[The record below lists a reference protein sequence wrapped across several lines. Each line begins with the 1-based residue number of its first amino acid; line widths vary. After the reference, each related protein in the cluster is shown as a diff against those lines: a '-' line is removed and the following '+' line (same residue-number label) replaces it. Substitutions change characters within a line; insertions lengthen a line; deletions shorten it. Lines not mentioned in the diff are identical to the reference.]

1 MKPTRLSLLISSGL
15 CAGLLSACIVPSGA
29 GRARALSAPA
39 PAAAPQNARN
49 GLNWVGAYEGVLR
62 CAACPHARVRLTL
75 EAAGGYEMQA
85 APPDSTI
92 PTVTRG
98 AYTWL
103 PDGNSIQLDASGH
116 SLRFLVARGRV
127 VLLTDGG
134 AVPTPAQEAG
144 RALVRLP

>member
-1 MKPTRLSLLISSGL
+1 MKPKRLPLLVCASL
-15 CAGLLSACIVPSGA
+15 CVGLLSACIAPSGP

-49 GLNWVGAYEGVLR
+49 GLNWVGTYEGVLR
-62 CAACPHARVRLTL
+62 CDACPHARVRLTL

-85 APPDSTI
+85 APPGAAI

-98 AYTWL
+98 AYAWL
-103 PDGNSIQLDASGH
+103 PDGNSIQLDTSGH
-116 SLRFLVARGRV
+116 GLRFLVARGRV

-144 RALVRLP
+144 RVLVRLP